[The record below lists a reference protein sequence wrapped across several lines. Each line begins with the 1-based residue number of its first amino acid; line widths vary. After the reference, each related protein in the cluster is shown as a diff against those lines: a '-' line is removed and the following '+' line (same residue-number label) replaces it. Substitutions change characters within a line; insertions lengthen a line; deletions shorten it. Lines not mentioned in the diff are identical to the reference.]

1 MMNTLFLAC
10 NLSSNGITALV
21 PALSET
27 TVPADRNGERATQ
40 FITEKDS
47 ITWHL
52 QNVPAHCRTS
62 DTF

>member
-21 PALSET
+21 PALPET
-27 TVPADRNGERATQ
+27 TVIADRNGERATQ
-40 FITEKDS
+40 FITRKDS
-47 ITWHL
+47 TPWQL
-52 QNVPAHCRTS
+52 QNTPPDNRTV